1 MCNLFIKLGI
11 NIVRKEKRGLGHP
24 SAKQYSEAFYKMAD
38 YVIITDSSC
47 DFTPALE
54 KETGVKTLSLSFLLD
69 GRTYKND
76 AEGSDLPFDAF
87 YAELRNKK
95 DVKTAAVNQEA
106 FRAFMEPILEDGTDI
121 LYIGFSS
128 GLSST
133 YNAGAVVARELS
145 EKYPER
151 KAYAI
156 DSLCAS
162 LGQGLLVYLAA
173 KKKAEGMDI
182 DTLRDWCENNK
193 MSVCH
198 QFTVDDLMFL
208 KRGGRISAVTAVAGT
223 MLAIKPVLHVDDEG
237 HLINVSK
244 ARGRRASINA
254 LFDRMKATYTGAEK
268 TVFISHGDC
277 IEDANYLASLIK
289 AEFGVDSVIGYV
301 GPVIGAHSGP
311 GTLALFYIGS
321 ER

>member
-1 MCNLFIKLGI
+1 M
-11 NIVRKEKRGLGHP
+11 
-24 SAKQYSEAFYKMAD
+24 SEYI
-38 YVIITDSSC
+38 IITDSSS
-47 DFTPALE
+47 DFTPAMI
-54 KETGVKTLSLSFLLD
+54 KETGVKVLSLSFLLD
-69 GRTYKND
+69 GHTYKND

-95 DVKTAAVNQEA
+95 DVKTSAVNMEA
-106 FRAFMEPILEDGTDI
+106 FRAFFEPMLEEGNDI

-133 YNAGAVVARELS
+133 YSSGAIVAKELS

-151 KAYAI
+151 KIYAV

-173 KKKAEGMDI
+173 KKKAAGMDI
-182 DTLRDWCENNK
+182 DTLRDWCEDNK

-208 KRGGRISAVTAVAGT
+208 KRGGRVSAVTAVAGT
-223 MLAIKPVLHVDDEG
+223 MLAIKPVLHVDREG
-237 HLINVSK
+237 HLINIAK
-244 ARGRRASINA
+244 ARGRRASIHA
-254 LFDRMKATYTGAEK
+254 LFDKMKATYLGTEK

-277 IEDANYLASLIK
+277 IDDANYLASLIK
-289 AEFGVDSVIGYV
+289 NEFGVESVIGYV